1 MSRRLTLLAAL
12 LLALLP
18 AGSARAAEG
27 PATEQLPI
35 VETGEEALK
44 GDYLDLRDP
53 AEIEGGAA
61 ANKKKPGKK
70 VEVRIERLGPK
81 PAFLALKKG
90 EAVMLSATLVSG
102 SCSSLENKELKVKL
116 ALKTGEAAETELK
129 PETTG
134 NFLLSCPG
142 GKTQVGV
149 QVK

>member
-1 MSRRLTLLAAL
+1 MTRRLLPLAAL

-18 AGSARAAEG
+18 AASALGADA

-53 AEIEGGAA
+53 AEIEGGGA
-61 ANKKKPGKK
+61 KKKPSKK
-70 VEVRIERLGPK
+70 VEVRLERLGPK

-90 EAVMLSATLVSG
+90 EEVTLSATLVSG
-102 SCSSLENKELKVKL
+102 SCTTLENKELKVKL
-116 ALKTGEAAETELK
+116 ALKAGEAAEANVK
-129 PETTG
+129 PESTG
-134 NFLLSCPG
+134 NFLLTCPG
-142 GKTQVGV
+142 GKLQVGV